1 MGSNDFTDH
10 RIRQEFA
17 ISVVDSITG
26 RMFPKPYLMVNPTTG
41 RNEVTEIRIV
51 QALIAELLGTM
62 FLVLVGCGSCIP
74 IPGQALDK
82 VQIALA
88 FGVTVATL
96 AQSIGHVS
104 GCNIN
109 PAVTVGL
116 ITGGRLGLVKGLL
129 YIVAQCIGATIGAA
143 LLLTFSPDGKTV
155 PGVTGVNTGLGINAG
170 QAVGIELFIT
180 FVLVL
185 CVYAPGT
192 TPLAIGL
199 SIATCHLYA
208 IPLTG
213 SSMNPARSFGPA
225 LVANNWAHHWVYWV
239 GPILGGI
246 SAALTYI
253 FAFSWERSVTV
264 VASENKPV

>member
-1 MGSNDFTDH
+1 
-10 RIRQEFA
+10 
-17 ISVVDSITG
+17 
-26 RMFPKPYLMVNPTTG
+26 MFPKPYLMENPTTG
-41 RNEVTEIRIV
+41 INEVKTIKLV

-62 FLVLVGCGSCIP
+62 FLVLVGCGSCISGGRP
-74 IPGQALDK
+74 KLIQGDSKNDDVDQNDY

-104 GCNIN
+104 GCNVN

-116 ITGGRLGLVKGLL
+116 VVGGRLGVVKGFL
-129 YIVAQCIGATIGAA
+129 YIVAQCIGALIGAA
-143 LLLTFSPDGKTV
+143 LLLAFSPDGTV
-155 PGVTGVNTGLGINAG
+155 PGVTGLNDNINVG
-170 QAVGIELFIT
+170 QGVGIELFIT

-185 CVYAPGT
+185 CVFSPGV
-192 TPLAIGL
+192 TPLAVGL

-208 IPLTG
+208 IHLTG

-225 LVANNWAHHWVYWV
+225 AIANDWKNHWVYWV

-246 SAALTYI
+246 SAALTSV
-253 FAFSWERSVTV
+253 FAFNDYDV
-264 VASENKPV
+264 K

>member
-1 MGSNDFTDH
+1 MG
-10 RIRQEFA
+10 
-17 ISVVDSITG
+17 
-26 RMFPKPYLMVNPTTG
+26 MFPKPYLMVNPTTG
-41 RNEVTEIRIV
+41 KNEVTEIRIV
-51 QALIAELLGTM
+51 QALLAELLGTM
-62 FLVLVGCGSCIP
+62 FLVFIGCGSVHSGVRGP
-74 IPGQALDK
+74 LTKVDQNDY

-143 LLLTFSPDGKTV
+143 LLWAFSPTGTV
-155 PGVTGVNTGLGINAG
+155 QSWNELLGVTSLGAGVGVG
-170 QAVGIELFIT
+170 QGVGIEIFIT

-185 CVYAPGT
+185 CVFSPGT
-192 TPLAIGL
+192 TPLYVGL

-225 LVANNWAHHWVYWV
+225 LVANAWANHWIYWV

-246 SAALTYI
+246 AAALTYV
-253 FAFSWERSVTV
+253 FGFSWERSVTIV
-264 VASENKPV
+264 SSENKPV